1 MPQTF
6 RPSVVVAR
14 SVRAGSRV
22 YLTEADGWTPDL
34 ARAEVI
40 EDEAHGDIRLLEAR
54 HLSSG
59 RASGLG
65 DVQLAELRLGPSG
78 PVGLRELPET
88 A

>member
-54 HLSSG
+54 HLS
-59 RASGLG
+59 AGLG
-65 DVQLAELRLGPSG
+65 DVQLAELRLGPGG
-78 PVGLRELPET
+78 PVGLRELPQT